1 MSREEV
7 RTMGRD
13 AGREPFELIERAREI
28 PKWARR
34 YAENRTLPVAVSL
47 VLFVV
52 GSTATGGLSYLGA
65 WCLHSRAYPAAFA
78 SLAALLGVLIFWM
91 WFSFRGARR
100 LIPSISAYLYRGEGS
115 VSLEGAQ
122 RAGPAGRFGAIV
134 LGVGI
139 ALHVCL
145 GALDL
150 LPLEYMQPVSAIY
163 IVPAVLLM
171 GMRSAKRSRG
181 SPFMLLW
188 PALYALHAG
197 LVVGGVPIQFTG
209 SYFGLNMLIPVAG
222 YGLVA
227 ALAGHLYSR
236 VALRRLRD
244 LADASTLAGDD
255 PLKGGEAE

>member
-1 MSREEV
+1 
-7 RTMGRD
+7 MGRD
-13 AGREPFELIERAREI
+13 AEREPLATVERAREI
-28 PKWARR
+28 PKWTRR

-47 VLFVV
+47 VIFVL
-52 GSTATGGLSYLGA
+52 GSTAMGGLSYLGA
-65 WCLHSRAYPAAFA
+65 WCLHRRAYPAASV

-115 VSLEGAQ
+115 VSLEGAEGAG
-122 RAGPAGRFGAIV
+122 RAGSFGAVV

-145 GALDL
+145 GVLDL
-150 LPLEYMQPVSAIY
+150 LPLEYMQPVSALY

-171 GMRSAKRSRG
+171 GMRSARGSRG

-197 LVVGGVPIQFTG
+197 LVVAGVPIQFTG

-236 VALRRLRD
+236 IALRRLRS
-244 LADASTLAGDD
+244 LADASTLAGDE
-255 PLKGGEAE
+255 PLKGGEAG